1 LRVLPGVDLRDLLE
15 AVGYVGLF
23 VIVFAESG
31 LLIGI
36 LLPGDSLLFTAGF
49 LASQGIFELPLLFLV
64 TVTAAISGDAV
75 GYIFGRRVGRRM
87 YERPDSRFFKQKH
100 LRAAEAFYEKHGGKA
115 IILARFVPIV
125 RTLAPIFAGVSAMN
139 YRRFFMFNVVGG
151 LLWGLGVTSGGYFL
165 GEVIPD
171 PDRYLLPVILVII
184 VVSLLPSA
192 IPIWLEHRT
201 KIIAYARGRL
211 RRSGE

>member
-1 LRVLPGVDLRDLLE
+1 MLPGVDLRDLLE